1 MDYYTKHRLE
11 VNTGKHTIS
20 EIAKAIYE
28 DKAIFYGLV
37 EPSVSMLNDYSSG
50 GFFLGYWDE
59 VKWYSEPVDMKKFSK
74 KFPDATFIV
83 LGYGQKRGDIWE
95 HRYKNGKM
103 EERHQIFSWSE
114 WENCV

>member
-1 MDYYTKHRLE
+1 
-11 VNTGKHTIS
+11 
-20 EIAKAIYE
+20 
-28 DKAIFYGLV
+28 
-37 EPSVSMLNDYSSG
+37 MLNDYSSG

-83 LGYGQKRGDIWE
+83 LGYGQKRGDVWE

>member
-28 DKAIFYGLV
+28 DKDIFYGLV

-83 LGYGQKRGDIWE
+83 LGYGQKRGDVWE